1 MDPSRAMPR
10 AAPSSYAVSET
21 ADAEPACSFGT
32 LERITSEVTVKA
44 KPAPTPTTS
53 RSAPISG

>member
-1 MDPSRAMPR
+1 MPR

-21 ADAEPACSFGT
+21 APAEPACSFGT

-44 KPAPTPTTS
+44 KPAPTPTISST
-53 RSAPISG
+53 APISG